1 MHRCDL
7 RGAPRPPACLPLP
20 ALNLLC
26 VTGILPF
33 SAAQLFCVWLAYV
46 LIVILK
52 ELCIVCASMY
62 VVNVSL
68 LALLI
73 VERRRH
79 AQVLSEK
86 PKAA

>member
-1 MHRCDL
+1 M
-7 RGAPRPPACLPLP
+7 
-20 ALNLLC
+20 
-26 VTGILPF
+26 
-33 SAAQLFCVWLAYV
+33 WLAYV